1 VAHRHARSNTS
12 GCVRSNQYTMRNPG
26 SLVLDTLIFTALQ
39 AVCLFRHHG
48 FKTESRKVCPVP
60 INFEA
65 FDRWIRTG
73 FKEMNT
79 ELEELYFAQDNP
91 EDLSSVG
98 ENIKNALV
106 EEGRQYIANLLS
118 EGNTDEGF
126 ENGFE
131 LLGNVGFYMAACR
144 RHEITEPSRET
155 RSPLVEASAL
165 AMQLGATLGVIPR
178 FASSHLETHNRAVNG
193 VYKSFTSLPDELLF
207 LDYNTRAVFAYIRA
221 AEALRHALPLGVSHT
236 VTYDLLVAAKAALE
250 DVVSNNAELFEK
262 LDTDRFFY
270 CVRPYYKPHRVGLH
284 EYRGAN
290 AGDFAGINV
299 IDLLLGLCR
308 ADDPY
313 YSQLLVDKF
322 LFMRPEDQ
330 LVLRDCMR
338 RQSLLDAFLD
348 QMQQQSNQPWFQ
360 KNAAM
365 FLEVCAAHGQSARQ
379 HHEQLVSKFVEQ
391 PALRAGIQDQEGL
404 TASGPP
410 LPVLLR
416 ALRKLCDLRNAA
428 ERDDIPSRYREIR
441 KLRDGLS

>member
-1 VAHRHARSNTS
+1 MT
-12 GCVRSNQYTMRNPG
+12 RNF
-26 SLVLDTLIFTALQ
+26 D
-39 AVCLFRHHG
+39 
-48 FKTESRKVCPVP
+48 
-60 INFEA
+60 A
-65 FDRWIRTG
+65 FDRWIRNG

-79 ELEELYFAQDNP
+79 ELEELYFDQDKRDDIASTGQ
-91 EDLSSVG
+91 E
-98 ENIKNALV
+98 IKHALV
-106 EEGRQYIANLLS
+106 EEGRQHIATLLS

-126 ENGFE
+126 ETGFE

-155 RSPLVEASAL
+155 KSPLVEASAL

-236 VTYDLLVAAKAALE
+236 ITYDLLIAAKTALE
-250 DVVSNNAELFEK
+250 EVVKNNAELFEK

-338 RQSLLDAFLD
+338 RESLLDGFLD
-348 QMQQQSNQPWFQ
+348 QLEINGDQAWF
-360 KNAAM
+360 KRNASM
-365 FLEVCAAHGQSARQ
+365 FLEVCGAHGQTALQ
-379 HHEQLVSKFVEQ
+379 HHEQLVNKFVEL
-391 PALRAGIQDQEGL
+391 PAVDADVADQEGL

-410 LPVLLR
+410 LPVLLK
-416 ALRKLCDLRNAA
+416 ALRKLCDLRTAA

-441 KLRDGLS
+441 QLRNSLS

>member
-1 VAHRHARSNTS
+1 MNSNF
-12 GCVRSNQYTMRNPG
+12 
-26 SLVLDTLIFTALQ
+26 D
-39 AVCLFRHHG
+39 
-48 FKTESRKVCPVP
+48 
-60 INFEA
+60 A
-65 FDRWIRTG
+65 FDRWIRTS

-79 ELEELYFAQDNP
+79 ELEELYFCLDNR
-91 EDLSSVG
+91 EDIATFG
-98 ENIKNALV
+98 NDIKNTLV
-106 EEGRQYIANLLS
+106 EEGRNFIISLS
-118 EGNTDEGF
+118 AEGNTDEGF
-126 ENGFE
+126 ESGFD

-144 RHEITEPSRET
+144 RHEVTEPSRET
-155 RSPLVEASAL
+155 KSPLLEASGL

-207 LDYNTRAVFAYIRA
+207 LDYNTTAVFAFIRA
-221 AEALRHALPLGVSHT
+221 AEALRHTIPLGVSHP
-236 VTYDLLVAAKAALE
+236 VTFDLLTVAKLAL
-250 DVVSNNAELFEK
+250 DAVVKNNDELFDK

-299 IDLLLGLCR
+299 IDLLLGVCR

-338 RQSLLDAFLD
+338 RQSLLDGFLQ
-348 QMQQQSNQPWFQ
+348 QMDANRDQPWFQ
-360 KNAAM
+360 KNAAA
-365 FLEVCAAHGQSARQ
+365 FLDVCVSHGQTALQ
-379 HHEQLVSKFVEQ
+379 HHQKLVSKFVEQ
-391 PALRAGIQDQEGL
+391 PAVSAGTENQQGL

-410 LPVLLR
+410 LPVLLKS
-416 ALRKLCDLRNAA
+416 LRKLCDLRSGA
-428 ERDDIPSRYREIR
+428 ERDDIPSRYRELQ
-441 KLRDGLS
+441 KLRESLR

>member
-1 VAHRHARSNTS
+1 MSI
-12 GCVRSNQYTMRNPG
+12 
-26 SLVLDTLIFTALQ
+26 DFD
-39 AVCLFRHHG
+39 
-48 FKTESRKVCPVP
+48 
-60 INFEA
+60 A
-65 FDRWIRTG
+65 FDGWIRNG

-79 ELEELYFAQDNP
+79 ELEELYFAQDKR
-91 EDLSSVG
+91 EDIASTG
-98 ENIKNALV
+98 QEIKHALV
-106 EEGRQYIANLLS
+106 EEGRQYIAALLA
-118 EGNTDEGF
+118 EGNTDQGF

-155 RSPLVEASAL
+155 KSPLVEASAL

-178 FASSHLETHNRAVNG
+178 FASSHLETHNRAING

-221 AEALRHALPLGVSHT
+221 AEALSHALPLGVSHT
-236 VTYDLLVAAKAALE
+236 ITYDLLVAAKTALE
-250 DVVSNNAELFEK
+250 DVVKNNKELFET

-330 LVLRDCMR
+330 LVLHDCMR
-338 RQSLLDAFLD
+338 RPRADRIATPRTTG
-348 QMQQQSNQPWFQ
+348 QQ
-360 KNAAM
+360 
-365 FLEVCAAHGQSARQ
+365 VCR
-379 HHEQLVSKFVEQ
+379 K
-391 PALRAGIQDQEGL
+391 
-404 TASGPP
+404 ASRG
-410 LPVLLR
+410 R
-416 ALRKLCDLRNAA
+416 
-428 ERDDIPSRYREIR
+428 
-441 KLRDGLS
+441 